1 MSRASNNQ
9 RKFAEPTETKAYNTN
24 SVAFVQMAST
34 AEELLDAD
42 VGTKDS
48 FVHVSDPLRL
58 KASLVSFEFN
68 VIQGKESLMT
78 TLELLNPTTEF
89 EEMFMRIYDKIYPE
103 RKGVISSWSDEV
115 RRRERMNNTTGD
127 SEALST
133 TDPAAFYPYFYLR
146 WGYGT
151 RMEEGL
157 SKTHKVKLVDVE
169 YRMTATEDKRVTI
182 KFVDQH
188 SFTKESNTFNKR
200 PESVKVNCYN
210 DEGELKKVGHILE
223 EIFTGFL
230 ASYPE
235 VVPFCSLYSS
245 PDNPDET
252 SYGDFLDSVAET
264 YARSAA
270 YYEPEQLA
278 IAFDEADKQRSQKLY
293 EDPEAEHVSFLTT
306 SELFDYVLSDEEKK
320 KIIEELPSKL
330 APVPDYAP
338 DMVGKIT
345 ETHRLKAYNELFK
358 SLGIDFTKQQV
369 QGDGTGTPGKPANN
383 QTSNDVDVVGNNSDS
398 DVQNRALAAEN
409 SINKD
414 ITVNVFTPSIP
425 RKDFTFEPKP
435 QGQESYMAF
444 WPLGVKPPRGVED
457 FGSLNRKI
465 APLTPEEKQFLEG
478 LGVAPILVRGV
489 VNQNQLNPRDQL
501 QIDQDRFTFSIDE
514 LNEQWSRK
522 TYEDAVFESLE
533 NPNKVG
539 DIKYDVSLPI
549 KPVALHSP
557 LLDFSGFYS
566 VPMNTG
572 PGGIN
577 IFSPTVLETT
587 VSGVGGALPI
597 PLWDFCS
604 QDWVTAANIGLDG
617 FVELPGVEVTVASG
631 CCGFGGNITA
641 YSSWLQQII
650 NEPEKILNTMPVY
663 LEPTLFT
670 YSHMMN
676 LASQLSAETQD
687 QTDPLDVSGTPTS
700 LPSDLSTKLPDPSKY
715 EAIATLQTDLDNPHI
730 TNTIQGLVR
739 SINNIVIGNPS
750 KLRFTS
756 IDFSTPTPEKKEA
769 MFENSILKSLPDD
782 AKNDIIDNDKTLAA
796 VVPTS
801 LTDTLAN
808 LAVQPVNSFPTTRDY
823 REGHEGVL
831 VLDVGAPGSIVT
843 KLQFTGDN
851 RFLIGL
857 SQAMYATR
865 LVHDI
870 DSFFDKQRAMS
881 KTMYLTI
888 SNGLAADIEATR
900 ARAFTTDS
908 ARDGVDVDEELE
920 NLENLNLLKA
930 RADKSKSDYVMDED
944 LLSLFPAYVDYF
956 TDKELEEI
964 AVEGAYGEKSAAYRP
979 EELRLLASLVNDP
992 TLLNALF
999 PEADLDGQTNEVS
1012 TYVIRTD
1019 PYTGTTYN
1027 RHGHVNSEI
1036 VKKTV
1041 LKRQANFTTSREKSK
1056 ALFPVAS
1063 KLTDEKFQAQLAL
1076 LQDAWQVEIDTLGIP
1091 ELSDLLS
1098 DVGES
1103 GRSVLLRVFDP
1114 RLNSDQPHWISGV
1127 YMITRLAHRIDS
1139 TGGYT
1144 TKMTLLR
1151 SQTTTTDLIQGN
1163 TIAVQD

>member
-1 MSRASNNQ
+1 MSQASNNQ
-9 RKFAEPTETKAYNTN
+9 LKFAEPTETKAYNTN

-58 KASLVSFEFN
+58 KSSLVSFEFN
-68 VIQGKESLMT
+68 VIQGQESKMA

-103 RKGVISSWSDEV
+103 RKGVISNWAYEV
-115 RRRERMNNTTGD
+115 RRKRRLNNTTGD
-127 SEALST
+127 SEEIDT
-133 TDPAAFYPYFYLR
+133 TAPTVFYPYFYLR

-157 SKTHKVKLVDVE
+157 SKTHKVKLVDVQ
-169 YRMTATEDKRVTI
+169 YRMTGTEDKLVTL
-182 KFVDQH
+182 KFVDEH
-188 SFTKESNTFNKR
+188 SFTKGSNTFNKR
-200 PESVKVNCYN
+200 PESVKVNCYD
-210 DEGELKKVGHILE
+210 DEGELRKVGHILE

-235 VVPFCSLYSS
+235 VVPFCSLYST
-245 PDNPDET
+245 PDNSDET
-252 SYGDFLDSVAET
+252 SYGDFLDDVAET
-264 YARSAA
+264 YARGMAFYEGQRLNNLLLDPRATLSARDSLA
-270 YYEPEQLA
+270 SPLEPTEAADWYGAFWDALSEEERTQLE
-278 IAFDEADKQRSQKLY
+278 EALESN
-293 EDPEAEHVSFLTT
+293 
-306 SELFDYVLSDEEKK
+306 
-320 KIIEELPSKL
+320 IE
-330 APVPDYAP
+330 PVPNFEP
-338 DMVGKIT
+338 GMEGEIT
-345 ETHRLKAYNELFK
+345 ETHRLKAYNEVFK
-358 SLGIDFTKQQV
+358 SLGIDFTKQKV
-369 QGDGTGTPGKPANN
+369 QGDGTGTPGKPAND

-398 DVQNRALAAEN
+398 DVQNRALDAEN

-425 RKDFTFEPKP
+425 RRDYPLEPKP

-444 WPLGVKPPRGVED
+444 WPLGVKPPNGIQD
-457 FGSLNRKI
+457 CASTNRKI
-465 APLTPEEKQFLEG
+465 EPLTPDEKKFLED
-478 LGVAPILVRGV
+478 LGVAPILVRGA
-489 VNQNQLNPRDQL
+489 VNQNKLIPRDQL

-522 TYEDAVFESLE
+522 TYEDAVFDAQE
-533 NPNKVG
+533 NPDRINDMRY
-539 DIKYDVSLPI
+539 DIALPL

-572 PGGIN
+572 PSGIGF
-577 IFSPTVLETT
+577 FSPTVLGAT
-587 VSGVGGALPI
+587 VPNVGGVLPL
-597 PLWDFCS
+597 PLWDFCL
-604 QDWVTAANIGLDG
+604 QTWVTAANFNLDG
-617 FVELPGVEVTVASG
+617 FDEIPGAEGVTVASG
-631 CCGFGGNITA
+631 CCGGVGGGSG

-663 LEPTLFT
+663 LEPTFWT
-670 YSHMMN
+670 YAHMMN

-687 QTDPLDVSGTPTS
+687 QTDPIDVSGTQTT
-700 LPSDLSTKLPDPSKY
+700 LPENPKQKLADPPKY

-730 TNTIQGLVR
+730 TNTVQRLVR
-739 SINNIVIGNPS
+739 SINNTVIGNPS
-750 KLRFTS
+750 KLRYTS

-769 MFENSILKSLPDD
+769 MFENSLLSKLSDD
-782 AKNDIIDNDKTLAA
+782 VKNDIIDNDKILAA

-857 SQAMYATR
+857 SQAMYTTR

-870 DSFFDKQRAMS
+870 DSFFDKDRAMS
-881 KTMYLTI
+881 ETMYLTI
-888 SNGLAADIEATR
+888 SRGLAAEIEALR
-900 ARAFTTDS
+900 NEQPS
-908 ARDGVDVDEELE
+908 AERDAQLQSLE
-920 NLENLNLLKA
+920 ALQE
-930 RADKSKSDYVMDED
+930 RADNGANYVMDED

-956 TDKELEEI
+956 TDAELEAISLE
-964 AVEGAYGEKSAAYRP
+964 AEYYDTKRASSA
-979 EELRLLASLVNDP
+979 EDLRLLASMVNDP

-999 PEADLDGQTNEVS
+999 PEADLDGKDNTVKTVTIS
-1012 TYVIRTD
+1012 TD
-1019 PYTGTTYN
+1019 PNTGEVVATPI
-1027 RHGHVNSEI
+1027 E
-1036 VKKTV
+1036 KTV
-1041 LKRQANFTTSREKSK
+1041 LKRQVYFNTSQEKSK
-1056 ALFPVAS
+1056 DLFKVAS

-1076 LQDAWQVEIDTLGIP
+1076 LQEAWQVEIDTLGIP
-1091 ELSDLLS
+1091 ELSDHLS

-1151 SQTTTTDLIQGN
+1151 SQTTTPDLIQGN